1 MMAKNSKTNDILT
14 RETKISILNAIREN
28 EGISRLEIA
37 EKTHLSTAT
46 VTRVVESLI
55 NINDLVEERGSKIPP
70 KGRPRKLL
78 YFKGHDK
85 YIIGLDIGTTYIR
98 GVLSDL
104 NMDARKEIDIITEA
118 HRGYEHVISRIVDVI
133 ERLQNTNLVDR
144 NKIKGIGIAIPGM
157 IDAARDLVI
166 YSPAFN
172 WHEVK
177 VNEILKTK
185 ISLPVYY
192 DNVSR
197 VMALGELNFGKGR
210 NFDNFIII
218 NVGYGIGA
226 GIIIHKKLFYG
237 TNGMAGEFGHVPV
250 CGDNIVKCTCG
261 KTNCLTAYSSGDAI
275 AKRVKIAI
283 ENGTKSKVTELVENN
298 NDLITAEIVAKAAQM
313 GDELSARVFK
323 ESMRYLG
330 ESVAGLIKM
339 LNPQA
344 VFFGGGVS
352 LNGEIFWDNL
362 RKTIN
367 KNMIPEKS
375 AECGIYP
382 VTYPGKSA
390 VYGSLALVLKE
401 ILNFKLQ

>member
-1 MMAKNSKTNDILT
+1 MMANNSKNNDILT
-14 RETKISILNAIREN
+14 NETKISILNAIREN

-37 EKTHLSTAT
+37 EKTNLSTAT
-46 VTRVVESLI
+46 VTRIVESLI
-55 NINDLVEERGSKIPP
+55 TIDDLVEERGSKIPP

-85 YIIGLDIGTTYIR
+85 YIIGIDLGTTYIR

-104 NMDARKEIDIITEA
+104 NMNARKEVDIITEA
-118 HRGYEHVISRIVDVI
+118 HRGYKHVISRIIGVI
-133 ERLQNTNLVDR
+133 ENLQNTNLVDSK
-144 NKIKGIGIAIPGM
+144 NIKGVGIAIPGM
-157 IDAARDLVI
+157 IDASRDLVI
-166 YSPAFN
+166 YSPAFD

-177 VNEILKTK
+177 VNEILKK
-185 ISLPVYY
+185 KVSLPVYY

-197 VMALGELNFGKGR
+197 VMALGELNFGQGR
-210 NFDNFIII
+210 NFNNFIVI
-218 NVGYGIGA
+218 NVGYGIGS
-226 GIIIHKKLFYG
+226 GIILNKELFYG

-250 CGDNIVKCTCG
+250 CGDDLVKCTCG

-275 AKRVKIAI
+275 TKRVRMAI
-283 ENGTKSKVTELVENN
+283 ENGASSKVTELVDNN
-298 NDLITAEIVAKAAQM
+298 YDLITAEIVAMAAEM
-313 GDELSARVFK
+313 GDELSTGVFK
-323 ESMRYLG
+323 NSMNYLG

-352 LNGEIFWDNL
+352 LNGGIFWDNL
-362 RKTIN
+362 RKAIN
-367 KNMIPEKS
+367 NNMMPEKS
-375 AECGIYP
+375 AECEIYP

-390 VYGSLALVLKE
+390 VYGALALVLRE